1 MLLSQYTILRQV
13 SSMRL
18 IDLPVGTTFYV
29 VNGDWRGEV
38 VLDKDFD
45 KVIKVLPNHTR
56 RMSYGISID
65 PTEIKV
71 LQSQQY
77 KKITENDN
85 LELSDIKYPVDSG
98 IVPDSNKEYFDYL
111 MSIV

>member
-1 MLLSQYTILRQV
+1 MSLSQFIILRQV
-13 SSMRL
+13 NNMRL

-29 VNGDWRGEV
+29 VNGDWRGEI

-45 KVIKVLPNHTR
+45 KAVKILPNHTR

-71 LQSQQY
+71 LQNQQY
-77 KKITENDN
+77 RKIAENDN
-85 LELSDIKYPVDSG
+85 PILSDIEYPEDSRV
-98 IVPDSNKEYFDYL
+98 VPDLNKEYFDYL
-111 MSIV
+111 MSIA

>member
-1 MLLSQYTILRQV
+1 MKL
-13 SSMRL
+13 M
-18 IDLPVGTTFYV
+18 DLPVGTTFYV
-29 VNGDWRGEV
+29 VNGDWRGEI

-45 KVIKVLPNHTR
+45 KAVKILPNHTR

-77 KKITENDN
+77 RKITENDN
-85 LELSDIKYPVDSG
+85 PTLSDIEYHPDIWV
-98 IVPDSNKEYFDYL
+98 VPDLNKEYFDYL
-111 MSIV
+111 MSIA

>member
-1 MLLSQYTILRQV
+1 MKL
-13 SSMRL
+13 M
-18 IDLPVGTTFYV
+18 DLPVGTTFYV
-29 VNGDWRGEV
+29 VNGDWRGEI

-45 KVIKVLPNHTR
+45 KAVKILPNHTR

-77 KKITENDN
+77 RKITENDN
-85 LELSDIKYPVDSG
+85 PTLSDIEYTADAGV
-98 IVPDSNKEYFDYL
+98 VPDLNKEYFDYL
-111 MSIV
+111 MSIA

>member
-1 MLLSQYTILRQV
+1 MLLSQYITLRQV
-13 SSMRL
+13 SNMKL

-45 KVIKVLPNHTR
+45 KAIKVLPNHTR

-71 LQSQQY
+71 LQNQRY
-77 KKITENDN
+77 RKVTENDS
-85 LELSDIKYPVDSG
+85 LELSDVIYPVDSG
-98 IVPDSNKEYFDYL
+98 VVKEY
-111 MSIV
+111 INA

>member
-1 MLLSQYTILRQV
+1 
-13 SSMRL
+13 MRL

-29 VNGDWRGEV
+29 VNGDWRGEI

-45 KVIKVLPNHTR
+45 KAVKILPNHTR

-71 LQSQQY
+71 LQNQQY
-77 KKITENDN
+77 RKIAENDN
-85 LELSDIKYPVDSG
+85 PILSDIKYPADTGV
-98 IVPDSNKEYFDYL
+98 VPDFNKEYFNYL
-111 MSIV
+111 ISIA